1 MSGLHLEG
9 AAWDA
14 AARRLVRQPPGQLVQ
29 ELPLLQLTPAEAGRG
44 RAGGPAF
51 RAPVYVT
58 QARRDAMG
66 RGLVFEADLATGDH
80 DSHWVLQGVALVLNT
95 DR

>member
-1 MSGLHLEG
+1 VSGLYLEG

-14 AARRLVRQPPGQLVQ
+14 ASGQLARQPPKALVQ
-29 ELPLLQLTPAEAGRG
+29 ELPLLRVTPAEAGRAAPG
-44 RAGGPAF
+44 RGF

-66 RGLVFEADLATGDH
+66 QGLVFEADLATEEH
-80 DSHWVLQGVALVLNT
+80 ASHWVLQGVALFLNV
-95 DR
+95 DA